1 MSETEAPDWESL
13 RTRMLEEIALHA
25 QATAAATG
33 RALFAPRVMAAM
45 GRVPRHA
52 FVPRVVRRYAYENMP
67 LPIGCEKTISQ
78 PFIVAL
84 TLDLLAPGPAEK
96 VLEVGTGLGY
106 QAALL
111 AELAGTVCTVELV
124 PELAAEAR
132 RRLDLLG
139 YARVRARAGDGSQGW
154 AEEAPFDAIVHA
166 AAPETVPPRLL
177 EQLKPGGRMVLPLGP
192 EGEQELCLVVKDRAG
207 RIETRPVLEVS
218 FMALVR
224 PH

>member
-1 MSETEAPDWESL
+1 MSETEAPDWDSL
-13 RTRMLEEIALHA
+13 RARMVEEIALHA

-45 GRVPRHA
+45 GHVPRHE
-52 FVPRVVRRYAYENMP
+52 FVPRAVQRYAYENMP

-132 RRLDLLG
+132 RRLDRLG
-139 YARVRARAGDGSQGW
+139 YVGVVARAGDGSQGW
-154 AEEAPFDAIVHA
+154 AEEAPFDAIVLA
-166 AAPETVPPRLL
+166 AAPETIPPRLL

-207 RIETRPVLEVS
+207 RITTRPVLEVS
-218 FMALVR
+218 FMTLVR

>member
-1 MSETEAPDWESL
+1 
-13 RTRMLEEIALHA
+13 
-25 QATAAATG
+25 
-33 RALFAPRVMAAM
+33 
-45 GRVPRHA
+45 VPTQLA
-52 FVPRVVRRYAYENMP
+52 GLAYQDAP
-67 LPIGCEKTISQ
+67 LPIGFDKTISQ
-78 PFIVAL
+78 PFVAAL
-84 TLDLLAPGPAEK
+84 MLDLLEPQPDDS

-154 AEEAPFDAIVHA
+154 AEEAPFDAIVLA